1 MSMRVGMNNSNVTG
15 KVLKNPDGTTA
26 GTITIRRPNRNIQRK
41 KRLNYNYKKIS
52 NQILMSKTSESASQ
66 TAGRARRMVATLKRK
81 LRSYEYNDKEI
92 KNAIIHAEKMARI
105 AKKRKKHIEEEER
118 AEKTGSYFEEE
129 KIEENEESEDEKEA
143 AKQES
148 EVSEEKLRELEE
160 ELKKLMEESTEET
173 MEESLEELTDAL
185 IGAAHKNMDHEDVER
200 IRKKHRADELREIIE
215 ADMKYLKALFEQL
228 AKEKQ
233 AAMNGSPS
241 VEAAAADSGSSGV
254 ALELDGVDIPV
265 QTSETPVEIEGANVD
280 VSV

>member
-1 MSMRVGMNNSNVTG
+1 MGMRVGMNNYNVTG
-15 KVLKNPDGTTA
+15 RVLKNPDGTTA
-26 GTITIRRPNRNIQRK
+26 GTITIRRPNRNTQKK

-52 NQILMSKTSESASQ
+52 NQILMSKTSESAGQ

-81 LRSYEYNDKEI
+81 LRSYEYDDREI
-92 KNAIIHAEKMARI
+92 KNAIIHAEKIERV

-118 AEKTGSYFEEE
+118 AEKTGSYFEEAQ
-129 KIEENEESEDEKEA
+129 IEEKENSDSEEETAEHESEA
-143 AKQES
+143 
-148 EVSEEKLRELEE
+148 SEEELRKLEE
-160 ELKKLMEESTEET
+160 ELKKLMEESVEET

-233 AAMNGSPS
+233 AAVNGSS
-241 VEAAAADSGSSGV
+241 GSAAAAADSGNSGV
-254 ALELDGVDIPV
+254 ALELDGMDVPV
-265 QTSETPVEIEGANVD
+265 QTSEMPVETEGANVD